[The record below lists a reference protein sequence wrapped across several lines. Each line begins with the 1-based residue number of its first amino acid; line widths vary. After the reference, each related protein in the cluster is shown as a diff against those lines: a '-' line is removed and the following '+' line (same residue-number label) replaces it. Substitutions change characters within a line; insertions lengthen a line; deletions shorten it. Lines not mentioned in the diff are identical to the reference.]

1 MKTNYEKQASDFL
14 EKTGC
19 TMEIKFKENR
29 RYFPNDKEARDV
41 YDIKITRG
49 SRAWGFEFGNSIAY
63 SEFVAVYG
71 KCRYKIP
78 TELRTKTLAEIEG
91 YVRMNLQSDFS
102 TVGLDKIIMPKPPT
116 AYTVL
121 SCLTKYDPGNFEDFC
136 SEFGYDTDSK
146 TAERVY
152 DGVKDEWL
160 NVCRIWNDQEIEEL
174 SEIQ

>member
-1 MKTNYEKQASDFL
+1 MKKNYEKQASDFL

-19 TMEIKFKENR
+19 TMDINFKENR

-49 SRAWGFEFGNSIAY
+49 SRAYSFEFGNSIAD

-71 KCRYKIP
+71 KRRYKIP
-78 TELRTKTLAEIEG
+78 TEMRTKTLDEIKR

-116 AYTVL
+116 AYKIL

-152 DGVKDEWL
+152 DRVKDEWL
-160 NVCRIWNDQEIEEL
+160 NVCRIWNDQDIEEL